1 MSLLLYFFYP
11 IVIVKSLLIFIIV
24 NPIYAILVLF
34 LIYFD
39 FLVYFIWI
47 GLDFIGILNMI
58 IYCGVILVLFLF
70 IIMIIPLKNV
80 NFDYKYYQFGSV
92 IFLFSVFFFFFFY
105 NLNFNSIN
113 FYNILYSTTQPIYYS
128 TLSNIHDVF
137 TVNFFSNTSFSL
149 NLIGYIMYK
158 FYFLLVIFI
167 GVFLLIGIVA
177 VIYMVNDEYNILMVK
192 KQKTQYSRLSNYY
205 LVL

>member
-1 MSLLLYFFYP
+1 MYLLVYFFYP
-11 IVIVKSLLIFIIV
+11 IVIIKTFLVFIII

-39 FLVYFIWI
+39 FLIYFIWI

-80 NFDYKYYQFGSV
+80 NFDYKYYQFGSI
-92 IFLFSVFFFFFFY
+92 IFFFCIIFFFFFF
-105 NLNFNSIN
+105 NFNFNFMNIYSII
-113 FYNILYSTTQPIYYS
+113 YVYTQPIYYS
-128 TLSNIHDVF
+128 NLLEISDIL
-137 TVNFFSNTSFSL
+137 TVNFFSNSGFSI

-167 GVFLLIGIVA
+167 GVFLLVGIIS
-177 VIYMVNDEYNILMVK
+177 VIYMVNDEYNVLMVK

-205 LVL
+205 VVI